1 MKSPRKPANRKMSAE
16 ASSDVGEY
24 QEADSH
30 SHRVPTDASWF
41 ERRENV
47 RKIIIALVVVCVV
60 LVLAEFFYTNH
71 HPHFGIE
78 SSFAFQAWFGFV
90 TFVVIVF
97 LGRFLRL
104 IVSRPEDYYDRD
116 R

>member
-1 MKSPRKPANRKMSAE
+1 MTRSKNQIDSDPDSAHSV
-16 ASSDVGEY
+16 APGEM
-24 QEADSH
+24 
-30 SHRVPTDASWF
+30 SWF
-41 ERRENV
+41 ERPQNI
-47 RKIIIALVVVCVV
+47 RKMVIGLVIACVGV
-60 LVLAEFFYTNH
+60 SMADFFYTNP

-97 LGRFLRL
+97 LGRALRWF
-104 IVSRPEDYYDRD
+104 VSRPEDYYDGD